1 MQTSKTFYPGEKK
14 NQINSE
20 NKEYWDQ
27 FKGLSW
33 SEFNEKIGM
42 PINTKTKLRT
52 KIYQYE
58 DDLIRDTIQY
68 RKIWVKKWLN

>member
-33 SEFNEKIGM
+33 SEFNEKLVCPLIQRLNLG
-42 PINTKTKLRT
+42 PRYINMKM
-52 KIYQYE
+52 I
-58 DDLIRDTIQY
+58 
-68 RKIWVKKWLN
+68 